1 MAEIIIPGAQTL
13 QTLEK
18 TLKENY
24 LNPWRNGLSTEPSPL
39 LGKIKKVKLTSNEI
53 VASAPQGLSGGF
65 GYGAEGR
72 ATPAAGNVMYERFK
86 TYAKDMYVNIAIS
99 AKAVRLTGGGGAMT
113 NALHSEVT
121 AAYETAKWNLGRSLF
136 GNGDGILA
144 HTKAVT
150 NSTTIEL
157 VTEPTVVD
165 DKGATVANTNPHR
178 LIKEGLIIDIY
189 AKGANY
195 ESEPQAKG
203 VRVIS
208 VDRVNNTITISG
220 NAVSLGEGFITIQ
233 NSYGREITGI
243 GAIFDDGIDTLYGV
257 EKSKNKIIVPT
268 VIDANTDID
277 DGVIWDAVEGAE
289 TYKNSQ
295 IDTILMG
302 KSAYKHY
309 IDYLR
314 TNNVRVESM
323 TKEITGGF
331 KAIDY
336 AFGNRNIDVVYEQF
350 IPDDEAWCLDSKS
363 LELHIQDWDFANLQ
377 GGGIFNLMEGSSI
390 YRALLANY
398 GNLICNNP
406 GGLVRIKN
414 CA

>member
-13 QTLEK
+13 KTLEK

-24 LNPWRNGLSTEPSPL
+24 LNPWRNGLTTEPSPL

-65 GYGAEGR
+65 GYGAEGLE
-72 ATPAAGNVMYERFK
+72 APAAGNVMYERFK

-99 AKAVRLTGGGGAMT
+99 AKAVRLTGNGGAMT

-136 GNGDGILA
+136 GNGKGVLA
-144 HTKAVT
+144 NTEAVS
-150 NSTTIEL
+150 NSNTIKL

-165 DKGATVANTNPHR
+165 DKGNTISNSNPHR

-189 AKGANY
+189 ATGATVD
-195 ESEPQAKG
+195 SEPQAKA

-220 NAVSLGEGFITIQ
+220 NAVTLDAGFITIQ

-243 GAIFDDGIDTLYGV
+243 GAIFDDSVDTLYGV
-257 EKSKNKIIVPT
+257 KKSENKIIVPT
-268 VIDANTDID
+268 VVDANTDID
-277 DGVIWDAVEGAE
+277 DSVIWDAVEGAE
-289 TYKNSQ
+289 TYKNSK

-309 IDYLR
+309 IEYLR

-363 LELHIQDWDFANLQ
+363 LELHTQEWDFADLQ
-377 GGGIFNLMEGSSI
+377 GGGIFNLMERSSV

-406 GGLVRIKN
+406 GGLVRIVN